1 MKRECARFPGSAQ
14 YQKKKGGISMGFWF
28 GKFSDNSPW
37 RSTPTKIGKT
47 WYTPSG
53 QQVTSPSRYF
63 STVQSSGTYWKGNT
77 GWNSKKNVK

>member
-1 MKRECARFPGSAQ
+1 
-14 YQKKKGGISMGFWF
+14 MGFWF
-28 GKFSDNSPW
+28 GKFNDNSPW

-53 QQVTSPSRYF
+53 QQVASPSRYF
-63 STVQSSGTYWKGNT
+63 STVQSNGTYWKGNT